1 MLTYIREDN
10 MQQEGLSITRRLGQ
24 VGQDVSASAI
34 VAGLIAVTVSFT
46 GPLLIIFQAA
56 KLIGLSDAR
65 LSSWV
70 WAIAVGSGL
79 TGMALSAIYRAPVI
93 LAWSTPGAVLLVS
106 GWSAYSYEES
116 IGAFIISGAIVTL
129 FGLTG
134 VFSYLMKRIPQ
145 SIISAMLAGIL
156 LKFGVDMFISL
167 KQLPALVLPLILIF
181 LAARRL
187 LPRYATMITL
197 CAGLVIAYGLGRL
210 DFGGTT
216 LSLAQPALTMPRFS
230 LNAAV
235 GLGIPLAIVA
245 MASQNATGLGVL
257 RGDGYE
263 TPGTPLVTA
272 TGLVSLILAPFGSHG
287 INLAAI
293 TAAICT
299 GKEAHDDPSKRYVA
313 GIACGFFYVIFG
325 LLGAAIVS
333 VFSVFPA
340 ELIAVI
346 AGVALL
352 ASMGSSLTSAMSDE
366 LYRDSALITFLVT
379 VSGITIAGVG
389 AAFWGLLAGIAAK
402 WILNG
407 RWTIWRKS

>member
-1 MLTYIREDN
+1 MEPTPVTLTRNVSRTARDF
-10 MQQEGLSITRRLGQ
+10 S
-24 VGQDVSASAI
+24 VSAVI
-34 VAGLIAVTVSFT
+34 AGLIAVMVSFS

-56 KLIGLSDAR
+56 RQIGLSDAQ

-70 WAIAVGSGL
+70 WAISLGSGL
-79 TGMALSAIYRAPVI
+79 TGMALSAWFRAPVI

-106 GWSAYSYEES
+106 GWSAYSYRES
-116 IGAFIISGAIVTL
+116 IGAFVVAALIVAL

-145 SIISAMLAGIL
+145 SVIAAMLSGIL
-156 LKFGVDMFISL
+156 LKFGVDMFVSL
-167 KQLPALVLPLILIF
+167 KQLPALVLPSLVIF
-181 LAARRL
+181 LLSKRF

-197 CAGLVIAYGLGRL
+197 CLGLAIAYGLGRL

-216 LSLAQPALTMPRFS
+216 VSMAHPILTRPSFS
-230 LNAAV
+230 LDAII

-245 MASQNATGLGVL
+245 MASQNATGIGVL
-257 RGDGYE
+257 RADGYN
-263 TPGTPLVTA
+263 TPATPLVA
-272 TGLVSLILAPFGSHG
+272 VTGFVSLLIAPFGSHG

-299 GKEAHDDPSKRYVA
+299 GKEAHGEPGKRYIA
-313 GIACGFFYVIFG
+313 GIVCGFFYVVFG
-325 LLGAAIVS
+325 LMGATIVS

-366 LYRDSALITFLVT
+366 SYRDSALITFLVT
-379 VSGITIAGVG
+379 ISGITIAGIG
-389 AAFWGLLAGIAAK
+389 AAFWGLLAGIGAQ
-402 WILNG
+402 WILSG
-407 RWTIWRKS
+407 RWALRNRRQDRA